1 MLSLTASAQG
11 LLACALVLASA
22 VLGHATAL
30 PDPVYL
36 HELTAR
42 AASARLAE
50 QREWQLLLHYK
61 PNLFGGVTSE
71 EDDPGFF
78 LSPDGKTDPQAE
90 LDATLKQ
97 FFSDDLVGRSK
108 QPAQCAFVARYYW
121 LKGKLAFD
129 DRRLPPLRCERF
141 ENWFKEMNA
150 QSLTMIFPSSFM
162 NNPASMFGH
171 TFLRV
176 DQKGQT
182 EQTRILAYTINY
194 AADAPPDP
202 GFSYAINGLFGG
214 YKGFFSTI
222 PYYLKVQEYRDIEN
236 RDIWE
241 YRLNLTDDQIRRL
254 LMHAW
259 ELGNAYFDYFF
270 LKENCSYHILSLL
283 EYANPDWRLTD
294 RFLLFTIPAD
304 TIRVLIEQPGLVGEI
319 AYRPSRSTQIKRKR
333 EVLTEEEL
341 AWFRRI
347 VADPST
353 VQSEPFARLPLAR
366 RAFLLDLASDYF
378 RYRAVTDEKQA
389 ERHKESNR
397 AILLARSE
405 LKVRSEDFHV
415 EPYVVSPEQG
425 HKTSRAGL
433 GLGWRRGQLFQDL
446 SLRAAYHDLL
456 DPDRGY
462 SPDSQI
468 EIVAVSL
475 RHYQPHNQTRLEKL
489 TLANVVSL
497 APLDRDFKAPSWKVN
512 AGWETVNRPGCG
524 YCGNM
529 NVNGGLGGA
538 VESLIWTRLVAF
550 AFAEVDAN
558 WSHAYQENHRV
569 GGGGTAGLLATFT
582 DRWKVLATTTYLKYP
597 LGYRSEDFRYFV
609 GTRYTLDQ
617 NLAVRFEF
625 NRRYDDSEAVFYVQ
639 AFF

>member
-1 MLSLTASAQG
+1 MI
-11 LLACALVLASA
+11 VLRVIAYFFFLWCLFCWVTPTYA
-22 VLGHATAL
+22 ADTGHAHL
-30 PDPVYL
+30 S
-36 HELTAR
+36 ELIQR
-42 AASARLAE
+42 ATQAGLAD
-50 QREWQLLLHYK
+50 QREWHLLLHYK

-71 EDDPGFF
+71 ADDPGFF

-90 LDATLKQ
+90 LDATLTQ
-97 FFSDDLVGRSK
+97 FFSDELVGRSK
-108 QPAQCAFVARYYW
+108 QPARCAFVARYHW
-121 LKGKLAFD
+121 LKDKLAFD
-129 DRRLPPLRCERF
+129 DRLLPPLRCERF
-141 ENWFKEMNA
+141 DNWFKEMGA

-176 DQKGQT
+176 DQRGQT

-194 AADAPPDP
+194 AADAPPEP

-222 PYYLKVQEYRDIEN
+222 PYYLKLQKYRDIEN

-241 YRLNLTDDQIRRL
+241 YRLNLTDEQIRRL
-254 LMHAW
+254 MMHAW

-283 EYANPDWRLTD
+283 EYANPDWHLTD

-304 TIRVLIEQPGLVGEI
+304 TIRALIDQPGLVGEI

-333 EVLTEEEL
+333 EVLTDEEL
-341 AWFRRI
+341 RWFRQI
-347 VADPST
+347 MADVSV

-366 RAFLLDLASDYF
+366 RAFVLDLASDYF
-378 RYRAVTDEKQA
+378 RYRSATDEKRA
-389 ERHKESNR
+389 ERYKEANR
-397 AILLARSE
+397 SLLLARSE
-405 LKVRSEDFHV
+405 LKIRSEDFHV

-425 HKTSRAGL
+425 HKTSRADL
-433 GLGWRRGQLFQDL
+433 GVGWRRGQLFQDL
-446 SLRAAYHDLL
+446 SIRAAYHDLL
-456 DPDRGY
+456 DPDKGY

-468 EIVAVSL
+468 QIVAVSL
-475 RHYQPHNQTRLEKL
+475 RHYQPHNQTRLERF
-489 TLANVVSL
+489 TPVNIVSL
-497 APLDRDFKAPSWKVN
+497 TPTDRDFKAPSWKVN

-529 NVNGGLGGA
+529 NFNGGLGGA
-538 VESLIWTRLVAF
+538 IENHLWRRVVAF

-558 WSHAYQENHRV
+558 WSHAYRENHRI
-569 GGGGTAGLLATFT
+569 GGGGTAGLLATLT
-582 DRWKVLATTTYLKYP
+582 DRWKVLASTTYLKYP

-617 NLAVRFEF
+617 NLALRFEF